1 MAILVMVT
9 IPKDNAKLLAKILL
23 AEKLCACVNIIDEVK
38 SLFWWQGKID
48 EEKEALLLIKTK
60 KSLFIELENLIK
72 KNHPYKVPEIIGFEI
87 NKINNEYSNWLNKE
101 CQNG

>member
-9 IPKDNAKLLAKILL
+9 IPKDKAELLAKILL
-23 AEKLCACVNIIDEVK
+23 TEKICACVNIIDEVK

-48 EEKEALLLIKTK
+48 EEKESLLLIKTK
-60 KSLFIELENLIK
+60 KTLFSKLEDFIK